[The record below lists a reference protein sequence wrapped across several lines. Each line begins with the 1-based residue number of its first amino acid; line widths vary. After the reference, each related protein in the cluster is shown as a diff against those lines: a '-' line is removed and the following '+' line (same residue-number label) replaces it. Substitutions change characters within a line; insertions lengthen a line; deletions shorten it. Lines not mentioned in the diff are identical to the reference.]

1 MLDVGQQAPAFT
13 LPDQDGT
20 EVALSDLRG
29 APVVVY
35 FYPKD
40 DTPGCTTQA
49 CGVRDQWQE
58 FEDAGATV
66 LGVSPDDVDS
76 HARFAA
82 KYDLP
87 HRLLADPDRQAIDAY
102 GAWGVKKMYGKEYE
116 GVIRSTVLIDAAGNV
131 AEVWPKI
138 QPKAHAD
145 QVLQAIAALDG

>member
-1 MLDVGQQAPAFT
+1 MLDVGQQAPTFT

-20 EVALSDLRG
+20 EVALADLRG
-29 APVVVY
+29 GPVVVY

-58 FEDAGATV
+58 FEEAGATV
-66 LGVSPDDVDS
+66 LGISPDDVAS

-87 HRLLADPDRQAIDAY
+87 HRLLADPDRQVIDAY
-102 GAWGVKKMYGKEYE
+102 GAWGIKKMYGKEYE

-131 AEVWPKI
+131 AEVWPRI

-145 QVLQAIAALDG
+145 KVLQAIAALDG

>member
-1 MLDVGQQAPAFT
+1 MLDVGRTAPDFT
-13 LPDQDGT
+13 LPDQEGT
-20 EVALSDLRG
+20 EVALADLRG

-58 FEDAGATV
+58 FEDAGAVV
-66 LGVSPDDVDS
+66 LGVSPDDVAS

-87 HRLLADPDRQAIDAY
+87 HRLLADPDRKVIDAY

-116 GVIRSTVLIDAAGNV
+116 GVIRSTVLIDADGNV

-145 QVLQAIAALDG
+145 KVLQAIAALDD